1 MIDLS
6 QGSGHLLKK
15 DGKARTTYRFLS
27 YICSQMEGVIALC
40 QKHKGGG
47 PEVTSDA
54 GRKTFPQHYNKI
66 TKKTW
71 HPEGVPTSDHHYCL
85 DRKGV
90 PVSCHCL

>member
-47 PEVTSDA
+47 LEVTSDA
-54 GRKTFPQHYNKI
+54 GR
-66 TKKTW
+66 
-71 HPEGVPTSDHHYCL
+71 
-85 DRKGV
+85 
-90 PVSCHCL
+90 

>member
-27 YICSQMEGVIALC
+27 YICSQMEGVIAIC

-54 GRKTFPQHYNKI
+54 GRRTFPQH
-66 TKKTW
+66 
-71 HPEGVPTSDHHYCL
+71 
-85 DRKGV
+85 
-90 PVSCHCL
+90 